1 MSMLNRRK
9 RFEGDEDECDCHLLA
24 ARTTT
29 SPALTPWR
37 PQTATHRLWV
47 VSETVRRIRR
57 MKTAILRGASQMYLY
72 HDRD

>member
-1 MSMLNRRK
+1 MRVSATATYM
-9 RFEGDEDECDCHLLA
+9 A

-57 MKTAILRGASQMYLY
+57 IRRMMTAILRGASQMYSY
-72 HDRD
+72 RDRD

>member
-1 MSMLNRRK
+1 MLNRRK
-9 RFEGDEDECDCHLLA
+9 RVEGDECDCHLQA

-37 PQTATHRLWV
+37 PQVAIHRFWV

-57 MKTAILRGASQMYLY
+57 MKTAILRGASQIYLY
-72 HDRD
+72 RDRD